1 MGKHTIYGE
10 RITYRNKRFN
20 ITCRKQKGLKK
31 AKQGRG
37 NKNTFPFSCF
47 YLHLIIKEA
56 STWFGFFSCHERFLA
71 SAEKLGKFEDDD
83 ELF

>member
-1 MGKHTIYGE
+1 M
-10 RITYRNKRFN
+10 NKRFN

-47 YLHLIIKEA
+47 YLHLIMKEA
-56 STWFGFFSCHERFLA
+56 STWFGFFSCHLKGSLLPLRN
-71 SAEKLGKFEDDD
+71 LGNLRMMMNCFS
-83 ELF
+83 FVHF